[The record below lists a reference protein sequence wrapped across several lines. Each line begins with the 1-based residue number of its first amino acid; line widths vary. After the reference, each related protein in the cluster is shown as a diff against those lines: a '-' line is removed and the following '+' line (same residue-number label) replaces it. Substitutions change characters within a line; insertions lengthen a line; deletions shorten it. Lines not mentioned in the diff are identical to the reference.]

1 VSGVG
6 RGGQRRW
13 RERGR
18 GNWERREGG
27 EELEREDGS
36 RRGERG
42 GMEEIGLPVVAGRQ
56 FYIFQGPERGDGAR
70 EMFIAKNPRD
80 SQALEPTSANRRTV
94 RPRGAT
100 AASYGIVRF
109 QPEGGGLYCLAWG
122 TQHAAQ
128 SRAWDALVEV
138 RILPRSGFVVRL
150 RLCSLSGCVG
160 AGGRGLAVASI
171 IGEREWEARRGE
183 TVAVVLAGG
192 MGWAQEVCIVGR
204 SLGTR

>member
-1 VSGVG
+1 
-6 RGGQRRW
+6 
-13 RERGR
+13 
-18 GNWERREGG
+18 
-27 EELEREDGS
+27 
-36 RRGERG
+36 
-42 GMEEIGLPVVAGRQ
+42 MEEIGLPVVAGRQ
-56 FYIFQGPERGDGAR
+56 FYIFQGPKGA
-70 EMFIAKNPRD
+70 MGPGKCLSPKIPD
-80 SQALEPTSANRRTV
+80 TQALEPTSANSRTV

-109 QPEGGGLYCLAWG
+109 QPEGGGWYCLAWG

-160 AGGRGLAVASI
+160 AGGRGMAVASI
-171 IGEREWEARRGE
+171 IGEREWETRRGE

-192 MGWAQEVCIVGR
+192 WDGHRRDI
-204 SLGTR
+204 L